1 MAGKSEGVSRFLGSL
16 QFTEQLGK
24 NMPALSRARPDLV
37 RGIEAGDQEA
47 MLEAYRWIVSQGD
60 RVTSPKGV
68 RSLRKV
74 DPESA
79 RQVEAWRAG
88 DEEYIPVGEMAAKL
102 DAPAESA
109 RQLELPMRSPE
120 DEIRALIPATRSA
133 PAAGEQAG
141 SQSRALIPA
150 PPRGLSVPPQRAL
163 TPAQGEIA
171 AQFDRALSTDV
182 DLPRLP
188 SYPSGPGAPVGGGV
202 NASRGLY
209 FADEMM
215 RSQSQRAAADLFS
228 PEQGLRTDDGE
239 YAYDVWLRSQMPEST
254 AGNRARRSR
263 WTYRDGDYIDAVDE
277 SLRRQPFVQRG
288 ADASAAEPPRR
299 GFNWKPAAAA
309 AAAGGGLYVATQRDD
324 DEPALTST
332 AGTADLKAETSPPPA
347 VATEEEPPVS
357 EPAAPAM
364 GPRERAHAMIK
375 QLNDM
380 RRAAGGE
387 VPQAKAM
394 MAEINRLLAE
404 SNQQRNAPGFDPQP
418 RTDPHNQALRLTQE
432 LNDMRRRAGGEVPQA
447 QAMMREIAR
456 LNAMGDEMVNNRT
469 AGRRAG

>member
-47 MLEAYRWIVSQGD
+47 MLEAYRWIVSQGE
-60 RVTSPKGV
+60 RVTSPKGM
-68 RSLRKV
+68 RALRKA

-88 DEEYIPVGEMAAKL
+88 DEDYIPVGDMAAKL
-102 DAPAESA
+102 DAPPS

-120 DEIRALIPATRSA
+120 DEIRALIPTTRRGPGVPVGPPSGG
-133 PAAGEQAG
+133 PSTG
-141 SQSRALIPA
+141 LIPA
-150 PPRGLSVPPQRAL
+150 PLRGLPAPESQRAL
-163 TPAQGEIA
+163 TPAQGAIA
-171 AQFDRALSTDV
+171 AQLDRALSTDV
-182 DLPRLP
+182 DLPGLPGPRPRVRVWQDPPRRL
-188 SYPSGPGAPVGGGV
+188 
-202 NASRGLY
+202 
-209 FADEMM
+209 
-215 RSQSQRAAADLFS
+215 
-228 PEQGLRTDDGE
+228 
-239 YAYDVWLRSQMPEST
+239 
-254 AGNRARRSR
+254 
-263 WTYRDGDYIDAVDE
+263 DGDVGEGLPRIRVID
-277 SLRRQPFVQRG
+277 
-288 ADASAAEPPRR
+288 AEPPRR

-309 AAAGGGLYVATQRDD
+309 AAAGGGIYLMSPREEE
-324 DEPALTST
+324 EPALTST

-347 VATEEEPPVS
+347 VATQEEAPVA
-357 EPAAPAM
+357 PPAM

-375 QLNDM
+375 ELNDM

-387 VPQAKAM
+387 VPQARAM

-404 SNQQRNAPGFDPQP
+404 SNQQRNAPGYDPQP

-447 QAMMREIAR
+447 KAIMREIAR
-456 LNAMGDEMVNNRT
+456 LNALGDQMVNQRT
-469 AGRRAG
+469 AGRRVG

>member
-60 RVTSPKGV
+60 RVTSPKGM

-120 DEIRALIPATRSA
+120 DEIRALIPATRS
-133 PAAGEQAG
+133 G
-141 SQSRALIPA
+141 SGVPVGSPYGGPSTDMIPA
-150 PPRGLSVPPQRAL
+150 PLRGLPAPGGMVPSQRAM
-163 TPAQGEIA
+163 TPAQGAIA
-171 AQFDRALSTDV
+171 EQFDRALSTDV
-182 DLPRLP
+182 DLPGLPGPRPRYRVWQDPPRRLE
-188 SYPSGPGAPVGGGV
+188 GEVD
-202 NASRGLY
+202 NGLP
-209 FADEMM
+209 
-215 RSQSQRAAADLFS
+215 RIR
-228 PEQGLRTDDGE
+228 
-239 YAYDVWLRSQMPEST
+239 V
-254 AGNRARRSR
+254 
-263 WTYRDGDYIDAVDE
+263 ID
-277 SLRRQPFVQRG
+277 S
-288 ADASAAEPPRR
+288 EPPRR

-347 VATEEEPPVS
+347 VATEEEPPVR

-456 LNAMGDEMVNNRT
+456 LNAMGDQMVNNRT

>member
-60 RVTSPKGV
+60 RVTSPKGM

-102 DAPAESA
+102 DAPTASA

-120 DEIRALIPATRSA
+120 DEIRALIPATRS
-133 PAAGEQAG
+133 G
-141 SQSRALIPA
+141 SGVPVGSPYGGPSTDMIPA
-150 PPRGLSVPPQRAL
+150 SLRGLPAPGGMVPSQRAM
-163 TPAQGEIA
+163 TPAQGAIA
-171 AQFDRALSTDV
+171 EQFDRALSTDV
-182 DLPRLP
+182 DLPGLPGPRPRYRVWQDPPRRLE
-188 SYPSGPGAPVGGGV
+188 GEVD
-202 NASRGLY
+202 NGLP
-209 FADEMM
+209 
-215 RSQSQRAAADLFS
+215 RIR
-228 PEQGLRTDDGE
+228 
-239 YAYDVWLRSQMPEST
+239 V
-254 AGNRARRSR
+254 
-263 WTYRDGDYIDAVDE
+263 ID
-277 SLRRQPFVQRG
+277 
-288 ADASAAEPPRR
+288 AEPPRR

-347 VATEEEPPVS
+347 VATEEEAPVN
-357 EPAAPAM
+357 EPAAPVM

-456 LNAMGDEMVNNRT
+456 LNALGDQMVNNRT
-469 AGRRAG
+469 AGRRVG

>member
-60 RVTSPKGV
+60 RVTSPKGM

-120 DEIRALIPATRSA
+120 DEIRALIPATRS
-133 PAAGEQAG
+133 G
-141 SQSRALIPA
+141 SGVPVGSPYGGPSTDMIPA
-150 PPRGLSVPPQRAL
+150 PLRGLPAPGGMVPSQRAM
-163 TPAQGEIA
+163 TPAQGAIA
-171 AQFDRALSTDV
+171 EQFDRALSTDV
-182 DLPRLP
+182 DLPGLPGPRPRYRVWQDPPRRLE
-188 SYPSGPGAPVGGGV
+188 GEVD
-202 NASRGLY
+202 NGLP
-209 FADEMM
+209 
-215 RSQSQRAAADLFS
+215 RIR
-228 PEQGLRTDDGE
+228 
-239 YAYDVWLRSQMPEST
+239 V
-254 AGNRARRSR
+254 
-263 WTYRDGDYIDAVDE
+263 ID
-277 SLRRQPFVQRG
+277 
-288 ADASAAEPPRR
+288 AEPPRR

-347 VATEEEPPVS
+347 VATEEEPPVR

-394 MAEINRLLAE
+394 MAEVNRLLAE

-456 LNAMGDEMVNNRT
+456 LNAMGDQMVNNRT

>member
-60 RVTSPKGV
+60 RVTSPKGM

-120 DEIRALIPATRSA
+120 DEIRALIPATRS
-133 PAAGEQAG
+133 G
-141 SQSRALIPA
+141 SGVPVGSPYGGPSTDMIPA
-150 PPRGLSVPPQRAL
+150 PLRGLPAPGGMVPSQRAM

-182 DLPRLP
+182 DLPGLPGPRPRYRVWQDPPRRLE
-188 SYPSGPGAPVGGGV
+188 GEVD
-202 NASRGLY
+202 NGLP
-209 FADEMM
+209 
-215 RSQSQRAAADLFS
+215 RIR
-228 PEQGLRTDDGE
+228 
-239 YAYDVWLRSQMPEST
+239 V
-254 AGNRARRSR
+254 
-263 WTYRDGDYIDAVDE
+263 ID
-277 SLRRQPFVQRG
+277 S
-288 ADASAAEPPRR
+288 EPPRR

-347 VATEEEPPVS
+347 VATEEEPPVR
-357 EPAAPAM
+357 EPAAPVRDAREPAAPVM

-394 MAEINRLLAE
+394 MAEINRLLEE
-404 SNQQRNAPGFDPQP
+404 SNRQRNAPGFDPQP

-456 LNAMGDEMVNNRT
+456 LNAMGDQMVNNRT

>member
-60 RVTSPKGV
+60 RVTSPKGM

-102 DAPAESA
+102 DAPTESA

-120 DEIRALIPATRSA
+120 DEIRALIPATRS
-133 PAAGEQAG
+133 G
-141 SQSRALIPA
+141 SGVPVGSPYGGPSTDMIPA
-150 PPRGLSVPPQRAL
+150 PLRGLPAPGGMVPSQRAM
-163 TPAQGEIA
+163 TPAQGAIA
-171 AQFDRALSTDV
+171 EQFDRALSTDV
-182 DLPRLP
+182 DLPGLPGPRPRYRVWQDPPRRLEGEVD
-188 SYPSGPGAPVGGGV
+188 SGLPRIRV
-202 NASRGLY
+202 
-209 FADEMM
+209 
-215 RSQSQRAAADLFS
+215 
-228 PEQGLRTDDGE
+228 
-239 YAYDVWLRSQMPEST
+239 
-254 AGNRARRSR
+254 
-263 WTYRDGDYIDAVDE
+263 ID
-277 SLRRQPFVQRG
+277 
-288 ADASAAEPPRR
+288 AEPPRR

-357 EPAAPAM
+357 EPAAPVRDAREPAAPVM

-404 SNQQRNAPGFDPQP
+404 SNRQRNAPGFDPQP

-447 QAMMREIAR
+447 QAMLREIAR
-456 LNAMGDEMVNNRT
+456 LNALGDQMVNNRT
-469 AGRRAG
+469 AGRRVG

>member
-120 DEIRALIPATRSA
+120 DEIRALIPATRS
-133 PAAGEQAG
+133 G
-141 SQSRALIPA
+141 SGVPVGSPYGGPSTGMIPA
-150 PPRGLSVPPQRAL
+150 QLRGLPAPGGMVPSQRAM

-182 DLPRLP
+182 DLPGLPGPRPRYRVWQDPPRRLE
-188 SYPSGPGAPVGGGV
+188 GEVD
-202 NASRGLY
+202 NGLP
-209 FADEMM
+209 
-215 RSQSQRAAADLFS
+215 RIR
-228 PEQGLRTDDGE
+228 
-239 YAYDVWLRSQMPEST
+239 V
-254 AGNRARRSR
+254 
-263 WTYRDGDYIDAVDE
+263 ID
-277 SLRRQPFVQRG
+277 
-288 ADASAAEPPRR
+288 AEPPRR

-347 VATEEEPPVS
+347 VATEEEPPVR

-404 SNQQRNAPGFDPQP
+404 SNRQRNAPGFDP
-418 RTDPHNQALRLTQE
+418 
-432 LNDMRRRAGGEVPQA
+432 
-447 QAMMREIAR
+447 
-456 LNAMGDEMVNNRT
+456 
-469 AGRRAG
+469 

>member
-60 RVTSPKGV
+60 RVTSPKGM

-79 RQVEAWRAG
+79 RQVESWRAG

-102 DAPAESA
+102 DTPTESA

-120 DEIRALIPATRSA
+120 DEIRALIPATRSG
-133 PAAGEQAG
+133 PGVPVG
-141 SQSRALIPA
+141 SPYGGPSTDMIPA
-150 PPRGLSVPPQRAL
+150 PLRGLPAPGGMVPSQRAM
-163 TPAQGEIA
+163 TPAQGAIA
-171 AQFDRALSTDV
+171 EQFDRALSTDV
-182 DLPRLP
+182 DLPGLPGPRPRYRVWQDPPRRLE
-188 SYPSGPGAPVGGGV
+188 GEVD
-202 NASRGLY
+202 NGLP
-209 FADEMM
+209 
-215 RSQSQRAAADLFS
+215 RIR
-228 PEQGLRTDDGE
+228 
-239 YAYDVWLRSQMPEST
+239 V
-254 AGNRARRSR
+254 
-263 WTYRDGDYIDAVDE
+263 ID
-277 SLRRQPFVQRG
+277 
-288 ADASAAEPPRR
+288 AEPPRR

-357 EPAAPAM
+357 EPAAPVKDAREPAAPVM

-404 SNQQRNAPGFDPQP
+404 SNRQRNAPGFDPQP
-418 RTDPHNQALRLTQE
+418 RTDPHNQAMRLTQE

-447 QAMMREIAR
+447 QAMLREIAR
-456 LNAMGDEMVNNRT
+456 LNALGDQMVNNRT
-469 AGRRAG
+469 AGRRVG